1 VDAPI
6 SHRDVTTI
14 MSLLGDIRD
23 DVRKIW
29 ELLEEDEDGEKED
42 DA

>member
-1 VDAPI
+1 VDPPI

>member
-14 MSLLGDIRD
+14 MSLLGDIRN

-29 ELLEEDEDGEKED
+29 ELLEDEDGEKED

>member
-14 MSLLGDIRD
+14 MSLLGDMRD